1 MFGYSVGLLLS
12 WMLQNSQCERPYEL
26 GGKQK
31 RHMPSRQTQ
40 LLQIA
45 AELLQDTLSSHHQTT
60 GTSGHLY
67 LVLIPTRLGVP
78 FQYLQPVP
86 FYAFEISG
94 RCPRSSAKVLARCID
109 NHSRRLRFTCRTH
122 HRQFRV
128 LLSLYLFQWQHDE
141 AGSEP
146 LQLKQTLIHWLSP
159 QSSSRSGLWSRHRI
173 LTNLRFS
180 SQAVQ

>member
-1 MFGYSVGLLLS
+1 
-12 WMLQNSQCERPYEL
+12 MLQTSHKCERPYEL

-40 LLQIA
+40 LLQTA

-60 GTSGHLY
+60 GTSGQLY

-78 FQYLQPVP
+78 FQYLQPAP

-109 NHSRRLRFTCRTH
+109 NHSRRLRFTCRMIDNPE
-122 HRQFRV
+122 FCC
-128 LLSLYLFQWQHDE
+128 LF
-141 AGSEP
+141 
-146 LQLKQTLIHWLSP
+146 I
-159 QSSSRSGLWSRHRI
+159 SSNDSMMK
-173 LTNLRFS
+173 
-180 SQAVQ
+180 QAVNPSNSNRRWFTDFLRNPLLDLVSDHGIVF